1 MMLEIAS
8 MTSRHKLIVG
18 LALAAMAVFFLKSIV
33 GDGGLIDYYR
43 LRNQRRDLV
52 AVNDEVGLQNL
63 ELYRVIE
70 RLSGDLHYI
79 ETMARRELG
88 MVTPEEFIFK
98 FEASRVPQ
106 RVVTDPGAS
115 GATGSVGDADGR
127 AP

>member
-1 MMLEIAS
+1 
-8 MTSRHKLIVG
+8 MTSRHKLVVG
-18 LALAAMAVFFLKSIV
+18 LVLAGMAVFLLVGIV

-43 LRNQRRDLV
+43 LRNQGQALV

-79 ETMARRELG
+79 ETVARRELG
-88 MVTPEEFIFK
+88 MVAPEEFIFK

-106 RVVTDPGAS
+106 RVVPDPG
-115 GATGSVGDADGR
+115 GTGGADGG

>member
-1 MMLEIAS
+1 MMLGIAS
-8 MTSRHKLIVG
+8 MTSRHKLVVG
-18 LALAAMAVFFLKSIV
+18 LALAAMAVFFLISVV
-33 GDGGLIDYYR
+33 GDGGLIDYFR
-43 LRNQRRDLV
+43 LRNQKQDLM

-70 RLSGDLHYI
+70 RLSGDLDYI
-79 ETMARRELG
+79 ETMARHELG

-106 RVVTDPGAS
+106 RVVANPGAS
-115 GATGSVGDADGR
+115 GGAGDADDR